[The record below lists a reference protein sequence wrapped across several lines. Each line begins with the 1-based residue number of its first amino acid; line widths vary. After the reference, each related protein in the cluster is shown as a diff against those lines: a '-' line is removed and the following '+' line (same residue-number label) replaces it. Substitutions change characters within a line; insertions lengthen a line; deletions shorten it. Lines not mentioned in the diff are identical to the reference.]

1 MIRSFRHNGL
11 KRLHERSDARHL
23 PPQSVERISTILA
36 LLSVAE
42 SPQDLNAPN
51 YRLHRLKGQSDSWSL
66 RVSKNWRIV
75 FRWDGGAHEV
85 DFLDYH

>member
-1 MIRSFRHNGL
+1 MIRSFRCKGL
-11 KRLHERSDARHL
+11 KLLHKKGDGHRL
-23 PPQSVERISTILA
+23 PKQSRDRIRTILA

-42 SPQDLNAPN
+42 SPQDLNVPN

-66 RVSKNWRIV
+66 HVSKNWRIV